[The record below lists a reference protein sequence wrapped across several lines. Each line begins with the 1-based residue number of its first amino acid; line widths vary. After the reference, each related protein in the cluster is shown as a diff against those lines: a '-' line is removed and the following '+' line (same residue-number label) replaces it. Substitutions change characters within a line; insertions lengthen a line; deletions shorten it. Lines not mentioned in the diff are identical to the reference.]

1 MNKGELEDRTKKFA
15 IAVIRFVGDFERSS
29 ADLVVGRQ
37 LVKSGTSIGAN
48 YREANRAVSRRDFAH
63 KVSITEKEASETQYW
78 LEICLET
85 DIGNPEICRNL
96 LAESTELLAIFTA
109 IGRSLH
115 SNARGK
121 VSAPPTPEYGAE
133 IPNFDVSDLIPPE
146 LATVDD

>member
-1 MNKGELEDRTKKFA
+1 
-15 IAVIRFVGDFERSS
+15 
-29 ADLVVGRQ
+29 
-37 LVKSGTSIGAN
+37 
-48 YREANRAVSRRDFAH
+48 VSRRDFAH

-85 DIGNPEICRNL
+85 DIGKPEICRNL

-121 VSAPPTPEYGAE
+121 VSAPPASEYGAE